1 MKRSLLL
8 FLFFLVSLS
17 GYSQSMH
24 LYQQRYT
31 STSFTVFNV
40 NPSCYGGGLKMFIN
54 GTEHTDFNY
63 GLCGGSICQFRFP
76 FGYLKVGDQLKV
88 RDACGNE
95 TPPITVTDDYVYVE
109 VPAGSS
115 HSGNGIGRDES
126 GLMFTTLN
134 QYKPVGKCEPV
145 NINSHALHRIQILV
159 GSSSSSYTT
168 GIYKINGSPI
178 TAGTFDIDKLGIPST
193 TMTVNANGSITAQG
207 NADLY
212 SYASWSGRTPLS
224 LEYTHTGQS
233 DRNEFFV
240 GPLSVQFHS
249 NSSLTIKQFNYDGS
263 EDQESISGDF
273 TNSKFLFT
281 FNEGTFKL
289 FIDGVER
296 KSINRTVIYSA
307 SSGSIS
313 NGGLLPYTTGVTWQ
327 PSASGNQWVQAIIDG
342 IRVVRQNFYVAPDM
356 VINETVTNVGCNG
369 GNDGSITLNVSG
381 GQGTLQYSK
390 DNVSFST
397 NPTISGLTAG
407 NHTVYVRDASG
418 CSALKTITVA
428 ENAMMN
434 VSGSITQNLSC
445 FDGANGQ
452 VELSASGG
460 AGFYQYSSDDVNYG
474 NSNIISGLTAGTKTF
489 YIRDAAGCKR
499 TVALTINPLSSLA
512 ATAQITPVLCYGGA
526 TGSITINAAAS
537 APSGGIQ
544 YALGSGAFQSSNSFN
559 GITSGVYSVKVK
571 DDICQITL
579 NDLVVNEPSALQV
592 TAGVNHHV
600 LCYNGATGSVN
611 VNASGGVAGY
621 SYSTNAVTYVA
632 AAAGINID
640 TLKMG
645 NFKIWVKDANNC
657 IAESNILSITQPA
670 LLQVAVDTS
679 VNIKCYGESTGS
691 VTLTATGGTTAY
703 QYQLGG
709 STLQA
714 SATFGGLNAGAKSF
728 TVRDANGCT
737 ANVATT
743 LLQPQAA
750 LAVTLAAS
758 NNLVCNTDSSGRM
771 EFAATG
777 GTLPYQYSL
786 NGSAYQSSTVF
797 ASLHAGNYTLSVR
810 DGNSCPFTL
819 SGLTLTQPTPIQ
831 ITMLKK
837 EDVNC
842 LEYSRGE
849 ALVQASGSN
858 GGFGYRLWGKDYQFN
873 PIADISNSN
882 GHFTNLKAGD
892 YKVTATDQRGC
903 QKDFTVAIISKS
915 TNIDFDIT
923 KNLPSACDQN
933 NGSIQV
939 INTRGGRQP
948 YSYSISTLQS
958 IQNSPDFGNL
968 YNGNYIVTVSD
979 SLCSYKK
986 EVDLRLPNSLNA
998 GHTIHPISCNVAD
1011 AHLEVN
1017 PISGGNGNYQLSLN
1031 GGTYGSGRTFTN
1043 LSPNVYAVHIKDQ
1056 PQSCITVLSVEI
1068 KEQNRADIQVTATK
1082 NIDCFANATG
1092 SISVSGNNNM
1102 APFTYAINNG
1112 GFNGGNTFGGLIAGT
1127 YVMRAMNRMGCQD
1140 SIRVTLTQPTLLESE
1155 VTKKDNLCFDDKT
1168 GELDVRA
1175 WGGVSPYRYTLNK
1188 TDYQK
1193 DAHFGKLKAGGY
1205 ELTVRDDHEC
1215 LVSKSV
1221 ELIQPDKL
1229 ELRPIY
1235 TDTVRC
1241 YGEKNGIVT
1250 IEARGGTPEYNF
1262 SKDSISFF
1270 GSPVF
1275 DQLAAGDYTFYI
1287 TDKNQC
1293 ANKADFT
1300 VTQPELLV
1308 LSLAQKSDPLCIGE
1322 SSGTV
1327 RLHSTGG
1334 NGGNTYFRDNV
1345 FSQNE
1350 LLFTGLSQGDYSF
1363 KVTDRRGCEDT
1374 VTLVKLLWPKALAA
1388 QLAVT
1393 QPVCFGDANA
1403 TISLEV
1409 SGGVG
1414 SYGVRLADSTLAEFT
1429 GPSYN
1434 FRNLIAGT
1442 YEVLISDANGCHL
1455 GIPAQIADADRLFFD
1470 INLGGDLRSGD
1481 SVVVCQGQVVEL
1493 NAQNPGMSINWYR
1506 NGTELP
1512 HYRNLNTV
1520 ETDTVGIYTL
1530 QVRNP
1535 TGCMATDT
1543 FNLKNNQ
1550 YALKAD
1556 FLIPTQAF
1564 VGDTI
1569 VALDITKP
1577 IPDYTDWFLPPTA
1590 RVMNIAKDKISF
1602 IPTTDGEYR
1611 VLMIAKSGE
1620 CENFKVKNIEIF
1632 EKGKVDSTGQ
1642 DYDYD
1647 NHDIL
1652 EVIVFPNPS
1661 TGRFSVSISLNKLT
1675 SYNLKIYHSGTGEL
1689 VYNLPFTP
1697 QNLKNDHSISL
1708 NLFSGVYIVKVE
1720 TDSSSISKTLI
1731 IERY

>member
-8 FLFFLVSLS
+8 FLFLIISL
-17 GYSQSMH
+17 GIHAQSMH

-54 GTEHTDFNY
+54 GVEHTDFNY

-88 RDACGNE
+88 LDACGNQ
-95 TPPITVTDDYVYVE
+95 TPPVTVTDDYVYVE

-126 GLMFTTLN
+126 GLKFPELN
-134 QYKPVGKCEPV
+134 QHKPVGKCELI
-145 NINSHALHRIQILV
+145 NINSHALHRIGMMV
-159 GSSSSSYTT
+159 ASTSGSYTT
-168 GIYKINGSPI
+168 GVYKINGSPI
-178 TAGTFDIDKLGIPST
+178 TSGTFDVDKLGIPST

-207 NADLY
+207 NADLF

-224 LEYTHTGQS
+224 LEYTHNGQS
-233 DRNEFFV
+233 NKNEFFV
-240 GPLSVQFHS
+240 GPLAVQFLN
-249 NSSLTIKQFNYDGS
+249 NSSIIVKQFNYDGS
-263 EDQESISGDF
+263 EDQENLNGNF

-307 SSGSIS
+307 SSGTIS
-313 NGGLLPYTTGVTWQ
+313 NGGLLPYTTGVTWE

-369 GNDGSITLNVSG
+369 GNNGSITLNVSG
-381 GQGTLQYSK
+381 GQGDKQYSK
-390 DNVSFST
+390 DNISFST
-397 NPTISGLTAG
+397 TSTISGLTAG
-407 NHTVYVRDASG
+407 IHTVYVRDASG
-418 CSALKTITVA
+418 CIAQKTINVG
-428 ENAMMN
+428 ENSVMN

-452 VELSASGG
+452 VELSATGG

-474 NSNIISGLTAGTKTF
+474 TGKIFSGLTAGIKTF
-489 YIRDAAGCKR
+489 YIRDAAGCKKS
-499 TVALTINPLSSLA
+499 VQLTINPVSSLA
-512 ATAQITPVLCYGGA
+512 ATAQVTPVLCNGGA
-526 TGSITINAAAS
+526 TGSITINASAS
-537 APSGGIQ
+537 TPSGGIQ
-544 YALGSGAFQSSNSFN
+544 YALGSGAFQGSNSFS
-559 GITSGVYSVKVK
+559 GITSGVYSVRVK
-571 DDICQITL
+571 DDLCQITL
-579 NDLVVNEPSALQV
+579 NDLTVNQPSALNV
-592 TAGVNHHV
+592 SAGVNHHV

-621 SYSTNAVTYVA
+621 SYSTNAVNYTSA
-632 AAAGINID
+632 ASNITID

-657 IAESNILSITQPA
+657 VAESNILTITQPT
-670 LLQVAVDTS
+670 LLQVAIDTS

-709 STLQA
+709 GTLQS
-714 SATFGGLNAGAKSF
+714 SATFPGLNAGAKSF
-728 TVRDANGCT
+728 TVRDANGCMAT
-737 ANVATT
+737 TATT

-750 LAVTLAAS
+750 LNVTLASS
-758 NNLVCNTDSSGRM
+758 NNLVCNTDSSGRF
-771 EFAATG
+771 EFATTG
-777 GTLPYQYSL
+777 GTLPYEYRLQ
-786 NGSAYQSSTVF
+786 NTVYQTSGVF
-797 ASLHAGNYTLSVR
+797 AGLQAGSYTLSAR
-810 DGNSCPFTL
+810 DANSCPFTL

-831 ITMLKK
+831 ISMLKK

-858 GGFGYRLWGKDYQFN
+858 GTFGYRLWGKDYQFN
-873 PIADISNSN
+873 SIGDISNSS

-933 NGSIQV
+933 NGNIQV

-948 YSYSISTLQS
+948 YSYSISTMQS
-958 IQNSPDFGNL
+958 VQTTPDFGNL

-1011 AHLEVN
+1011 ANLEVN
-1017 PISGGNGNYQLSLN
+1017 PITGGNGNYQLSLN
-1031 GGTYGSGRTFTN
+1031 GGAYGSGRMFTN

-1056 PQSCITVLSVEI
+1056 PQTCITVLSVEI
-1068 KEQNRADIQVTATK
+1068 KEQNRADIQVTNTK
-1082 NIDCFANATG
+1082 NIDCFSNATG
-1092 SISVSGNNNM
+1092 SVSVMGNNNM
-1102 APFTYAINNG
+1102 APFIYAINSG
-1112 GFNGGNTFGGLIAGT
+1112 SFNGGNTFSGLTAGT
-1127 YVMRAMNRMGCQD
+1127 YIMRAMNRMGCQD

-1155 VTKKDNLCFDDKT
+1155 VTKKDNLCFDDIT

-1175 WGGVSPYRYTLNK
+1175 WGGVSPYTYTLNK
-1188 TDYQK
+1188 VDYQ
-1193 DAHFGKLKAGGY
+1193 DDTHFGKLKAGWY

-1215 LVSKSV
+1215 LVSKSL

-1229 ELRPIY
+1229 ELRPMY

-1250 IEARGGTPEYNF
+1250 IEAWGGTPDYNF

-1327 RLHSTGG
+1327 RLNTTGG

-1345 FSQNE
+1345 FDQKN

-1403 TISLEV
+1403 AISLEV

-1429 GPSYN
+1429 NPSYN

-1455 GIPAQIADADRLFFD
+1455 GIPAQIADAERLFFD
-1470 INLGGDLRSGD
+1470 INLGGDLRTGD

-1512 HYRNLNTV
+1512 HYRDQNTV

-1543 FNLKNNQ
+1543 FNLKNNLFR
-1550 YALKAD
+1550 LKAD
-1556 FLIPTQAF
+1556 FLIPTQAAI
-1564 VGDTI
+1564 GDT
-1569 VALDITKP
+1569 VVSMDITQP
-1577 IPDYTDWFLPPTA
+1577 IPDQVIWELPYEAFKIEENQARIKSIFSYPGQYTVKMTA
-1590 RVMNIAKDKISF
+1590 FSGNCIQTVSHSLAIVEKENNLDNNSEEQLIKTVVIS
-1602 IPTTDGEYR
+1602 PNPNTGQ
-1611 VLMIAKSGE
+1611 
-1620 CENFKVKNIEIF
+1620 FKVKIVLNQ
-1632 EKGKVDSTGQ
+1632 EKAVE
-1642 DYDYD
+1642 
-1647 NHDIL
+1647 L
-1652 EVIVFPNPS
+1652 
-1661 TGRFSVSISLNKLT
+1661 SIIRNV
-1675 SYNLKIYHSGTGEL
+1675 TGERVSQKTL
-1689 VYNLPFTP
+1689 MAAKEFETDFNLNVVPGIYIL
-1697 QNLKNDHSISL
+1697 QVKV
-1708 NLFSGVYIVKVE
+1708 SGVVQSYRIAVN
-1720 TDSSSISKTLI
+1720 
-1731 IERY
+1731 R